1 MSLVRAKTKSQVTLP
16 DAIRRQLRVEVGD
29 LLDANIEK
37 SSIVLWAKAAVDR
50 DKYTPAQRSRIDAGL
65 AKASQ
70 SQGG

>member
-29 LLDANIEK
+29 LLDAKIEK

-50 DKYTPAQRSRIDAGL
+50 DKYTPAQRSRIDAEL